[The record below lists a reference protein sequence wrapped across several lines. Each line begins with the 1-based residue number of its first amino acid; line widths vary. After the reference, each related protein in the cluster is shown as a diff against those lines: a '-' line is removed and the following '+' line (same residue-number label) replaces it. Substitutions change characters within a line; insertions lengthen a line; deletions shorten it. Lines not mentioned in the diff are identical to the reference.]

1 MSFESYVIVKIFT
14 YSENE
19 WDFIEI
25 MILFLRNPIVA
36 LYG

>member
-1 MSFESYVIVKIFT
+1 MLLSKYLHIQKMNGI
-14 YSENE
+14 
-19 WDFIEI
+19 FIEI